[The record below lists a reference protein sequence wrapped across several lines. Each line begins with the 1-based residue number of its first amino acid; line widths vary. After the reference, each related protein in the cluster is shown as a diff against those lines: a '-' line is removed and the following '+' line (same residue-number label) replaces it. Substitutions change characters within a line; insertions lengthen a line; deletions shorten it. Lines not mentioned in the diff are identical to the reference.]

1 MLKKIIYV
9 FVVLLAMG
17 SLVSC
22 EKKHADEGKK
32 AELLVGEWV
41 YSAVTSNP
49 SSQRPMTITRYF
61 TFKKNGTGSLKIVS
75 GSVDESYT
83 EYTFDYEFDG
93 VDKDYEELGLITLHL
108 LTQHVDYGGLEE
120 NVDYVF
126 PEGDPDSIS
135 KYYVKSLTEDEMI
148 LLRYSQYH
156 SSPYESE
163 EQVYTKAK

>member
-1 MLKKIIYV
+1 M
-9 FVVLLAMG
+9 
-17 SLVSC
+17 
-22 EKKHADEGKK
+22 KK
-32 AELLVGEWV
+32 AQLLVGEWV
-41 YSAVTSNP
+41 YSAVTSHP
-49 SSQRPMTITRYF
+49 SSQRPITITRYF
-61 TFKKNGTGSLKIVS
+61 TFKKNGTGSLKIMS
-75 GSVDESYT
+75 GSEDGSCS

-93 VDKDYEELGLITLHL
+93 IDKDYEELGLITLQL
-108 LTQHVDYGGLEE
+108 LTQHIDYGGLEE

-148 LLRYSQYH
+148 LLNYSQDH